1 MVMERDI
8 KDIVGVLMR
17 VLDGGE
23 VLPAEL
29 NDLEF
34 EAEGELEAALNDAF
48 IKLQEFAYDRDLRQ
62 SDPARDRAMRA
73 ELQGCLDR
81 IVKASP

>member
-1 MVMERDI
+1 VERDI

-17 VLDGGE
+17 VLGGGE

-34 EAEGELEAALNDAF
+34 EAEGELAAAVNEAF
-48 IKLQEFAYDRDLRQ
+48 IKLQEFVCDRDLRQ
-62 SDPARDRAMRA
+62 SDPARDRTMRA
-73 ELQGCLDR
+73 ELQACLEQ

>member
-29 NDLEF
+29 NDLDF

-48 IKLQEFAYDRDLRQ
+48 IKLQEFAYDRDLRL
-62 SDPARDRAMRA
+62 SDPARDRGMRA
-73 ELQGCLDR
+73 ELQDCLDR

>member
-1 MVMERDI
+1 M
-8 KDIVGVLMR
+8 
-17 VLDGGE
+17 

-34 EAEGELEAALNDAF
+34 EAEGKLEVALDAAF
-48 IKLQEFAYDRDLRQ
+48 IKLQELAYDLKQ
-62 SDPARDRAMRA
+62 SDPAHDRALRA

-81 IVKASP
+81 IVKAIP

>member
-1 MVMERDI
+1 MERDI

-17 VLDGGE
+17 VLGGGE
-23 VLPAEL
+23 VLPTEL

-34 EAEGELEAALNDAF
+34 EAEGKLAVALNEAF

-73 ELQGCLDR
+73 ELQGCLER
-81 IVKASP
+81 IVQASP

>member
-1 MVMERDI
+1 MARDVI
-8 KDIVGVLMR
+8 GVLMR

-29 NDLEF
+29 DDLDF
-34 EAEGELEAALNDAF
+34 EAEGELAAALNEAF

-73 ELQGCLDR
+73 ELPACLER

>member
-1 MVMERDI
+1 MISSSKRM
-8 KDIVGVLMR
+8 L
-17 VLDGGE
+17 
-23 VLPAEL
+23 A
-29 NDLEF
+29 
-34 EAEGELEAALNDAF
+34 AALNEAF

-81 IVKASP
+81 IVQASP

>member
-1 MVMERDI
+1 MARDI

-17 VLDGGE
+17 VLGGGE

-29 NDLEF
+29 DDLDF
-34 EAEGELEAALNDAF
+34 EAEGELAAALNEAF
-48 IKLQEFAYDRDLRQ
+48 IKLREFAYDRDLRQ

-73 ELQGCLDR
+73 ELQACLDR
-81 IVKASP
+81 IVQASP